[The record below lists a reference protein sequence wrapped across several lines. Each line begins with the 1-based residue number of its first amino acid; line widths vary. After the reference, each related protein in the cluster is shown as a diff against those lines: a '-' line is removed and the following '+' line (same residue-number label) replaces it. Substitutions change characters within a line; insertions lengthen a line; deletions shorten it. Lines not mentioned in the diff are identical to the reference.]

1 MIAGNKM
8 RMLSL
13 CFILVF
19 QGTALAEGPPES
31 GFLDDYSRLE
41 PANAP
46 WADYVY
52 ISDDYYEEMAR
63 FQAII
68 IP

>member
-1 MIAGNKM
+1 MIAGIQI

-13 CFILVF
+13 CFFLVF
-19 QGTALAEGPPES
+19 QGTAQAEGPPES

-41 PANAP
+41 PANAA